1 MSHTPATRLILVA
14 HAPLASALHAL
25 VLHAYPECGADVEVL
40 DVPAEASLEGAA
52 GALRRLLLLDPA
64 RPSLLLVDAMG
75 ATPANAVSSVI
86 KDFPQARAVAGMNLP
101 MLWRTLCYR
110 TEAPEQLVERALA
123 GGQRGVT
130 LI

>member
-1 MSHTPATRLILVA
+1 
-14 HAPLASALHAL
+14 
-25 VLHAYPECGADVEVL
+25 
-40 DVPAEASLEGAA
+40 
-52 GALRRLLLLDPA
+52 
-64 RPSLLLVDAMG
+64 MG